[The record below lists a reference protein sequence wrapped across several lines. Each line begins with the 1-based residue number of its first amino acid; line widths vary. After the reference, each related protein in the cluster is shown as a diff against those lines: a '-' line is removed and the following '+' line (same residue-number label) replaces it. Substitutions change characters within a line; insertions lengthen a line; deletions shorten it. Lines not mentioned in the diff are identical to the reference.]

1 MSHFQPLYHML
12 MRRLPLILVGFV
24 ASLVSAAS
32 GYAQQVVYYS
42 PVVAQP
48 TPYVARYTPSGTY
61 SAVTAY
67 SPPVAAAVPASSV
80 GVTSYYSP
88 ATTSYYAPTTTTAY
102 YAPTT
107 AYYAPPA
114 AYYAPTTTFYAPTA
128 YVAPYY
134 RRGLFGRYRP
144 ARAVVYPAY

>member
-1 MSHFQPLYHML
+1 MSHSQPLYHML

-67 SPPVAAAVPASSV
+67 SPPVAAAVPEFLILLDYQSGGGAADLMAFLKSHPAMKY
-80 GVTSYYSP
+80 TS
-88 ATTSYYAPTTTTAY
+88 AVKNE
-102 YAPTT
+102 
-107 AYYAPPA
+107 
-114 AYYAPTTTFYAPTA
+114 A
-128 YVAPYY
+128 YVA
-134 RRGLFGRYRP
+134 LRYEELTPGP
-144 ARAVVYPAY
+144 ANIEAMAKMAEAMKEVF